1 MPLLVGGKLKNS
13 VNKTANITP
22 KEKKRRSSF
31 RVQVLIVV
39 GFLVLVWF
47 SFGQN
52 VLAPQK
58 QASVPERLGELELVS
73 IIEGPEAL
81 AQIEKLHGTDINLVE
96 AQVAS
101 YARGSTERITV
112 WVSRAESSDDAAELT
127 RMMVEGINRGN
138 SVFSNL
144 QRLTVSSHEVF
155 QVDGHGGEHFF
166 YNSREPRERVVWLA
180 IEAGDT
186 RLILEQVI
194 KTS

>member
-1 MPLLVGGKLKNS
+1 M
-13 VNKTANITP
+13 NKTADITP

-58 QASVPERLGELELVS
+58 QAGVPERLGTLELVS
-73 IIEGPEAL
+73 IIEGSEAL

-96 AQVAS
+96 AQVAT

-112 WVSRAESSDDAAELT
+112 WVSRAESSDAAVELT

-144 QRLTVSSHEVF
+144 RRLTVSSHEVF
-155 QVDGHGGEHFF
+155 QVDGPGGEHFF

-194 KTS
+194 KTF